1 MMKVSRWCGLLT
13 GPLFIVAFGIE
24 GALRE
29 GYNPMRHPVSALSLG
44 PWGWTASI
52 TFAVCGVLGL
62 VFAAGLWRAG
72 TVVAAL
78 LVGLWAIG
86 LLGLGLF
93 VTDPVSGYPPGVPA
107 VPDTTFHAT
116 LHNIFSVLV
125 LLGLTAACFV
135 FAGDRGWLWM
145 GYSLASGLVFG
156 VAFMVAGSGFAQAP
170 NLVDTGGLWQRI
182 AIVAGWTWLTVLA
195 FLSKELSSA

>member
-1 MMKVSRWCGLLT
+1 MTKVSRWCGLLT
-13 GPLFIVAFGIE
+13 GPLFIVAFLIL
-24 GALRE
+24 GAVRAD
-29 GYNPMRHPVSALSLG
+29 YNPVRQPVSALSLG
-44 PWGWTASI
+44 PWGWTADI
-52 TFAVCGVLGL
+52 VFGVCGLLGL

-72 TVVAAL
+72 SIVAAI
-78 LVGLWAIG
+78 LVGIWAVG

-93 VTDPVSGYPPGVPA
+93 DTDPVSGYPPGVP
-107 VPDTTFHAT
+107 VPPETTLHST
-116 LHNIFSVLV
+116 LHNLFSVLV
-125 LLGLTAACFV
+125 LIGLTAACFV

-145 GYSLASGLVFG
+145 GYSLLSGLVFG

-170 NLVDTGGLWQRI
+170 NLVDIGGLWQRI